1 MNTAGS
7 LTVLSSLNIS
17 AILNNI
23 SDRFFESSVSFIKFL
38 ALVFCYFFLKRSSE
52 YDAFF
57 LFRGYMI
64 IFKTFAEFISAAV
77 CVTYGIFEM
86 DLSFLAGGTFGI
98 TMGFVVRIVLHYCQ
112 ENSSNKSLSCATF
125 LLTTFYI
132 LTVYACSAAFLHIV
146 IVSGAIPCFTK
157 VIINVL
163 PMMALAKSVKHI
175 ISDRFFIAN
184 IVDFIALAIFWWH
197 CTETCIKY
205 FVIVPNIVAV
215 ILLLIESFS
224 AEISKQFEDNGVED
238 GENSVKDGQSDDE
251 EPEDGIISA
260 TYPTIEDLEG
270 ATDSPI
276 IKLLNMSR
284 PYRLLIE

>member
-1 MNTAGS
+1 MNTTGS

-17 AILNNI
+17 AILINT

-64 IFKTFAEFISAAV
+64 IFKTFAEFVSAAV
-77 CVTYGIFEM
+77 CIIYGIFEM
-86 DLSFLAGGTFGI
+86 DLSFIAGGTFGM
-98 TMGFVVRIVLHYCQ
+98 TMGFVMRILHHYQ
-112 ENSSNKSLSCATF
+112 ENSSSKGLYCATF

-132 LTVYACSAAFLHIV
+132 LTVYACSTAFLHIV

-157 VIINVL
+157 VIINML
-163 PMMALAKSVKHI
+163 PMMALAKSLKHI
-175 ISDRFFIAN
+175 TSDFFTAN

-215 ILLLIESFS
+215 ILVFIESFS
-224 AEISKQFEDNGVED
+224 VHISKQLEDSRVEV
-238 GENSVKDGQSDDE
+238 GENSVKDRHSDDE
-251 EPEDGIISA
+251 DPEDGITA
-260 TYPTIEDLEG
+260 ATIEDLED

-276 IKLLNMSR
+276 IKLRNMNR